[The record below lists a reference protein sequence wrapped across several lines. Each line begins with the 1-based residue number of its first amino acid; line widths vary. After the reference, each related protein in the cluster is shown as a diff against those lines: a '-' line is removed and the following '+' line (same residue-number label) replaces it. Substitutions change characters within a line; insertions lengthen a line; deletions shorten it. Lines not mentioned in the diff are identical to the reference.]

1 MSETATTKRGRQS
14 TLSLITLVI
23 TVIAITVPALATF
36 WTDWLWFNEV
46 NFSDVFLGIIRARVE
61 IGAIAALIAFC
72 VVVVNLIIARR
83 NSPEIG
89 EVPVGSF
96 EVGRLRASLESAWKW
111 IVPIGAGIFAL
122 ISAVGAQPLWQTY
135 VQFKNG
141 VSFDRLDPEFG
152 LDVGWFVYTLPI
164 AHAILNLLFSVVL
177 VTILA
182 VGITYL
188 AFGAIRPKAGER
200 SITRKA
206 NAHLSLLLA
215 ALVAIQGVH
224 FWVMRYDLSFSPR
237 GSVTGLS
244 YTDVHAELRAYTML
258 AVVCALIVLALFYSA
273 ARGGWILPMSAMA
286 VLVAG
291 TVLLSGVYPEAIQR
305 FTVDPQELPREREYI
320 KRNLEMTRWAY
331 QIDEEHVSY
340 HPFGAKQDLTA
351 AQVNDNS
358 TTLNAIRLWDPATLR
373 NTYKQL
379 QELRPYYDFRGVDV
393 GRYLIDGSMQQVTL
407 SVREIETSALNE
419 PTWQNL
425 TTLYTHGYGLVAST
439 VSTAASD
446 GQPEFLSR
454 DIPNRGVPAFELKQ
468 PRIYYGERSPQYSIV
483 GTDGDEFD
491 FETDA
496 AQEHNRYDGAG
507 GVGVGSL
514 FRRIAF
520 ALRFGEPNILLS
532 NLISSD
538 SKIMYN
544 RDIRSRVQS
553 AAPFL
558 QTDGDPYPAVVDG
571 HVKWILDTYTVTDL
585 IPYSERIDL
594 TAVTRSR
601 EKVAV
606 PVEDDRGRTTVQERI
621 ADVEYLQGRGNY
633 VRNSVKAVVDAYDGT
648 VTFYRMNN
656 ADPLADTWG
665 KAFPGL
671 FTPVDEASD
680 ELKGQF
686 RHPEG
691 MFRAQSHMLTRYHIQ
706 DADAFYNASD
716 RWQLPKD
723 QAFAA
728 NNKSE
733 PGNERSFPPSYQLIR
748 LPGEE
753 KEDFSLIQPFN
764 PHDRDVLAAY
774 LAASGS
780 FDTLGKLRIL
790 TMPPTS
796 TVFGPSQVFARI
808 NQDSEVSQLITLLN
822 DTQSQIIYG
831 NLIVVPVEESLLYA
845 MPLFLKSNRSEIPE
859 LRRVV
864 LVYGDR
870 VVMEDRLDSALKTI
884 FGDLPNILD
893 NPDSKPESD
902 LPGGAKPPQKDSPL
916 SSDQLE
922 LLGQAIEASI
932 KADEALKKGD
942 LAGYQEGNAR
952 ANEALQRLSELTG
965 VKPAPKPE
973 AGAEAPAGDATGGES
988 KPAGTGDKAAGDTA
1002 GGEKPAGEAKPV
1014 PGITPVPASSS

>member
-1 MSETATTKRGRQS
+1 MSETAATKRGRS
-14 TLSLITLVI
+14 GIFSLVI
-23 TVIAITVPALATF
+23 LAVTVLAIMVPAMATF
-36 WTDWLWFNEV
+36 WTDWLWFDEIK
-46 NFSDVFLGIIRARVE
+46 FSNVFWGIIRARVE
-61 IGAIAALIAFC
+61 IGLIAALVAF
-72 VVVVNLIIARR
+72 VVVAVNVFAAKRF
-83 NSPEIG
+83 SPDIG
-89 EVPVGSF
+89 QAPVQSF
-96 EVGRLRASLESAWKW
+96 ELGRLITIIESAWKW
-111 IVPIGAGIFAL
+111 VVPAACAIFAI
-122 ISAVGAQPLWQTY
+122 ISAIGAQPYWSTY
-135 VQFKNG
+135 IQFKNG
-141 VSFDRLDPEFG
+141 VPFNRPDPEFG
-152 LDVGWFVYTLPI
+152 LDVGWFVYTLPLV
-164 AHAILNLLFSVVL
+164 HALLSLLFSVLFVAIIG
-177 VTILA
+177 TA
-182 VGITYL
+182 FTYFV
-188 AFGAIRPKAGER
+188 FGGIRPVQGER
-200 SITRKA
+200 SITRNA
-206 NAHLSLLLA
+206 NAHLSILLA
-215 ALVAIQGVH
+215 ILVAVQGVH
-224 FWVMRYDLSFSPR
+224 FWVMRYDLSYSPR

-258 AVVCALIVLALFYSA
+258 AVVCALVVVALFYSA
-273 ARGGWILPMSAMA
+273 ARGGWILPISAMG
-286 VLVAG
+286 VLVVG
-291 TVLLSGVYPEAIQR
+291 TVLLGGVYPEAIQR

-331 QIDEEHVSY
+331 QIDDEHVTY
-340 HPFGAKQDLTA
+340 EQFGAKHDLTA
-351 AQVNDNS
+351 AQVNDNA
-358 TTLNAIRLWDPATLR
+358 TTLNSIRLWDPATLR

-454 DIPNRGVPAFELKQ
+454 DIPNRGVPAFELSQ
-468 PRIYYGERSPQYSIV
+468 PRIYYGERSPEYSIV
-483 GTDGDEFD
+483 GTTGDEFD

-507 GVGVGSL
+507 GVLVGSL
-514 FRRIAF
+514 LRRIAF

-532 NLISSD
+532 NLIDSD

-544 RDIRSRVQS
+544 RDIRSRVQQ

-571 HVKWILDTYTVTDL
+571 RVMWIVDAYTVTDL

-594 TAVTRSR
+594 TTVTRSR

-606 PVEDDRGRTTVQERI
+606 PVVDERGQATTTERI
-621 ADVEYLQGRGNY
+621 SDVEYLHGRGNY

-648 VTFYRMNN
+648 VTLYRMNDK
-656 ADPLADTWG
+656 DPLADTWD
-665 KAFPGL
+665 KAFPGM
-671 FTPVDEASD
+671 FTPVDQASD
-680 ELKGQF
+680 ALKGQF

-706 DADAFYNASD
+706 DTDAFYNASD

-723 QAFAA
+723 QAFGA
-728 NNKSE
+728 NNK
-733 PGNERSFPPSYQLIR
+733 NEQGSDRPFPPSYQLIR
-748 LPGEE
+748 LPGE
-753 KEDFSLIQPFN
+753 KEENFSLIQPFN
-764 PHDRDVLAAY
+764 PHDRDVLASY
-774 LAASGS
+774 MAASGS
-780 FDTLGKLRIL
+780 FESLGKLRVL

-870 VVMEDRLDSALKTI
+870 VVMEDRLDTALKTI
-884 FGDLPNILD
+884 FGDLPDIID
-893 NPDSKPESD
+893 TPESQQDED
-902 LPGGAKPPQKDSPL
+902 LPSNAPRPAGETPL

-922 LLGQAIEASI
+922 LLGQAIDASI
-932 KADEALKKGD
+932 KADEALKSGD
-942 LAGYQEGNAR
+942 LAGYQEGNTR
-952 ANEALQRLSELTG
+952 ANEALRRLGELTG
-965 VKPAPKPE
+965 AKPPTQAAPATPAPGPE
-973 AGAEAPAGDATGGES
+973 
-988 KPAGTGDKAAGDTA
+988 GTQ
-1002 GGEKPAGEAKPV
+1002 P
-1014 PGITPVPASSS
+1014 TPQPEPSGS